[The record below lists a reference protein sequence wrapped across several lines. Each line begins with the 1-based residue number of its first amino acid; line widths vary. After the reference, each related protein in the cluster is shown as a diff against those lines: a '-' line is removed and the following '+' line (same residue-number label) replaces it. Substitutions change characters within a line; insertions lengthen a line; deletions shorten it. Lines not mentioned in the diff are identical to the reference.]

1 MSSGTVW
8 FSEYAVTVSST
19 NVTADSTSGALV
31 HRLDQAVEDVLS
43 DAPLGG
49 RIELNGVVYEW
60 AFVRRCEGTLWYS
73 EDGKKFT
80 NIIAFDQT
88 STDFRDFILK
98 QAVARRQR
106 KKDGSVALERA
117 ATAVRT
123 CKEIDESLNDDI
135 QELIYDYRH
144 FIRHGS
150 TKIAGAV
157 VSWHIDFNELFQKAT
172 ICYQWGH
179 NTEWEDDSY
188 PESVPKSLLRYLL
201 KKIQS
206 YVRGNAREYDVIAR
220 GMQGAEVSEEPA
232 FDLFID
238 DTWRLPQ

>member
-1 MSSGTVW
+1 M
-8 FSEYAVTVSST
+8 A
-19 NVTADSTSGALV
+19 
-31 HRLDQAVEDVLS
+31 RLYQAVEDVLS
-43 DAPLGG
+43 YAPLGG
-49 RIELNGVVYEW
+49 RIELNSVVYEW
-60 AFVRRCEGTLWYS
+60 AFVRRNEGTLWYS
-73 EDGKKFT
+73 ENGKKFT
-80 NIIAFDQT
+80 NIIAFEQT
-88 STDFRDFILK
+88 NPDFRDFILK
-98 QAVARRQR
+98 RAAERRQR
-106 KKDGSVALERA
+106 QKDGSVELERA
-117 ATAVRT
+117 TTAVRT
-123 CKEIDESLNDDI
+123 CEEIDDNLNDDI

-150 TKIAGAV
+150 TKIADIV

-179 NTEWEDDSY
+179 NTEWEDDCY

-201 KKIQS
+201 KQIQS

-238 DTWRLPQ
+238 DTWRHPQ